1 MQKVNMEQPY
11 TLTNI
16 SLNGSNLS
24 PDSILSRTLYGDDS
38 LKAILFEFAV
48 GQELSEHTAS
58 MPAIIFIISGE
69 ATLTLG
75 PDTHEVKAGAWAQM
89 QAKLPHS
96 ILAHTPVVML
106 LLMLKGAKE

>member
-1 MQKVNMEQPY
+1 MEQPY
-11 TLTNI
+11 TLTNL
-16 SLNGSNLS
+16 SLDASGQT

-38 LKAILFEFAV
+38 LKAVLFEFAV

-58 MPAIIFIISGE
+58 MPAIIFIVSGE

-75 PDTHEVKAGAWAQM
+75 ADTHEVKAGAWIQM
-89 QAKLPHS
+89 QSKLPHS